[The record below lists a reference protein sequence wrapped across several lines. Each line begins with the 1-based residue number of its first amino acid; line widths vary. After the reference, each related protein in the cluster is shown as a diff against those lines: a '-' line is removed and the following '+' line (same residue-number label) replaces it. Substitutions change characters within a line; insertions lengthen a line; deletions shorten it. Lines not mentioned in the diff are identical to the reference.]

1 MILKKPKFWDDKKP
15 NFISYFLLPLTYLI
29 SLINFL
35 YKTKKIKSDK
45 IKTICVGN
53 IYIGGT
59 GKTPVSIKLKK
70 ILDNLNFKTAFIKK
84 NYIDQI
90 DEQKILSLN
99 GELFC
104 KKNRADALNDAINQ
118 NFEVAIFDD
127 GLQDR
132 KLKYDLSFVCFNIE
146 TWIGNGLCIPSGPLR
161 ENLKSLKK
169 YDAIFLNGNNENTI
183 EIENTIKNIKPNLRI
198 FKTIYL
204 PSNIETLDLNH
215 NYISFSGI
223 GNPNNFLKTLKKNKF
238 KIVRD
243 IAFPDHYNYSNKD
256 ILKIKDMA
264 KNLNARIITTE
275 KDYNR
280 LNKNQ
285 SEEINYLKIK
295 LKILNEIEL
304 IDFINK
310 KL

>member
-118 NFEVAIFDD
+118 NFEVVIFDD

-243 IAFPDHYNYSNKD
+243 IVFPDHYNYSNKD

>member
-99 GELFC
+99 GKLFC

-243 IAFPDHYNYSNKD
+243 ITFPDHYNYSNKD

>member
-84 NYIDQI
+84 DYIDQI

-104 KKNRADALNDAINQ
+104 KKNREDALKDAINQ

-132 KLKYDLSFVCFNIE
+132 KLKYDLSFVCFNIQA
-146 TWIGNGLCIPSGPLR
+146 WIGNGLCIPSGPLR

-183 EIENTIKNIKPNLRI
+183 EIENIIKNIKPNLRI
-198 FKTIYL
+198 FKTIYV

-223 GNPNNFLKTLKKNKF
+223 GNPDNFLKTLKKNKF

-243 IAFPDHYNYSNKD
+243 ITFPDHYNYSNKD

-275 KDYNR
+275 KDYSR
-280 LNKNQ
+280 LDKNQ
-285 SEEINYLKIK
+285 SEEINCLKIK
-295 LKILNEIEL
+295 LNILNEIEL

>member
-35 YKTKKIKSDK
+35 YKNKKIKSDK

-118 NFEVAIFDD
+118 NFEVVIFDD

-243 IAFPDHYNYSNKD
+243 IVFPDHYNYSNKD

>member
-1 MILKKPKFWDDKKP
+1 MILKKPKFWDNKKP

-118 NFEVAIFDD
+118 NFEVVIFDD

>member
-243 IAFPDHYNYSNKD
+243 ITFPDHYNYSNKD